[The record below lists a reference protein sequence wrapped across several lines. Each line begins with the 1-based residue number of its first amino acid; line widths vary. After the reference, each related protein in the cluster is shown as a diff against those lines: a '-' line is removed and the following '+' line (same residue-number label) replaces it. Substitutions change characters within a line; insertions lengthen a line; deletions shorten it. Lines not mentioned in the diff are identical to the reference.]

1 MNGGD
6 DEKVEVSDGD
16 SWSGRERERI
26 ELEPRVSLR

>member
-16 SWSGRERERI
+16 SWSGVLGERELNWN
-26 ELEPRVSLR
+26 LE